1 MNEKEIVKFRITSVA
16 SPTQIEGRLTNGN
29 DFYIRY
35 RGGNYYFEEYDKCM
49 QTGADNVFN
58 KFSTNISVED
68 PYMADFMN
76 VYEAFDIAG
85 IVLSNDSVI
94 EIQQNIKPVGWTWV
108 KQPFMTK
115 EEKEKREQK
124 LHDVITEIVDN
135 WEEE

>member
-49 QTGADNVFN
+49 QTGANNIFN

-85 IVLSNDSVI
+85 IVLSDDSVI

-108 KQPFMTK
+108 KQSFMK
-115 EEKEKREQK
+115 EPLQ
-124 LHDVITEIVDN
+124 
-135 WEEE
+135 EEEE

>member
-1 MNEKEIVKFRITSVA
+1 MNEKEILKFRITSVA
-16 SPTQIEGRLTNGN
+16 SPTQIEGRLSNGN

-49 QTGADNVFN
+49 QTGADNLFD
-58 KFSTNISVED
+58 KFSKTMYVED
-68 PYMADFMN
+68 PDFMN

-85 IVLSNDSVI
+85 IALTDDSVI

-124 LHDVITEIVDN
+124 LHNVITEIVDN

>member
-1 MNEKEIVKFRITSVA
+1 
-16 SPTQIEGRLTNGN
+16 
-29 DFYIRY
+29 
-35 RGGNYYFEEYDKCM
+35 
-49 QTGADNVFN
+49 
-58 KFSTNISVED
+58 
-68 PYMADFMN
+68 MADFMN

-85 IVLSNDSVI
+85 IVLSDDSVI

-124 LHDVITEIVDN
+124 LHNVITEIVDN